1 MIIEKVILCS
11 KFLSMML
18 ILSEVLLN
26 KIGKPR
32 NCLQLCQFL
41 VLWYDSYKIV
51 WNLYWKYYTTSE
63 TQELYYDTDS
73 LYIPPVMQSKYQAS
87 VIGFGA
93 VATNWKVILPHFTE
107 AVLRHN

>member
-1 MIIEKVILCS
+1 MIIEKVIHCS

-32 NCLQLCQFL
+32 IRVSNCLQLCQFL

-51 WNLYWKYYTTSE
+51 RNLYWKYYTTSE

-87 VIGFGA
+87 VI
-93 VATNWKVILPHFTE
+93 
-107 AVLRHN
+107 